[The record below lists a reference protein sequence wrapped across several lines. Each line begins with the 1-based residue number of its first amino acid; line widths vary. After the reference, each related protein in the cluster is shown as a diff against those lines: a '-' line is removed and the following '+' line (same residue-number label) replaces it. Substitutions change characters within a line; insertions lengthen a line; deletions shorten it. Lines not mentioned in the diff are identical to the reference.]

1 MALDPKNKKQIEDI
15 IGVLDDGINSIVSA
29 FSTNVKKAL
38 TDIDDDISK
47 NIAKDLSRGITN
59 EFRSVVRL
67 TDKLADNQFA
77 MERGR
82 LKSKA
87 VEKDIEKIHISKL
100 RTELKFAELQRTLT
114 DDKIKAEKAGDIA
127 TATALEKRLTDAE
140 TDKDNF
146 EAAAEER
153 KKELNEQLS
162 VTKEIE
168 ASTGALG
175 EIFTRLSKNNFF
187 GSLFNAE
194 ESVEAMKA
202 KAAKL
207 KGEGKLGGIG
217 SQFKIGGE
225 GIKTIFKGLGKAL
238 FTLTAISSVFKMIL
252 DFFVRGDRLATSVA
266 KNLGVSKEQ
275 AAALALELR
284 DANIEIG
291 ESNFNLEQ
299 MINAQKT
306 LVETQGVLTASSFGQ
321 AEAMATIT
329 ERLGISGDN
338 AAMLLTYM
346 QANGEQFESVF
357 NSVQSTATAINQVN
371 ENGVNA
377 QMIFKEVAESSA
389 TILANFG
396 FSFQELT
403 KAVSTTRRLGVSLTQ
418 AKNVAEGLL
427 DFEQSIGAEL
437 EAEILLGRQFNFER
451 ARALAATGDIAGAT
465 QEVLKQTQNL
475 NDEQLRS
482 PIIQQAIAK
491 ATGLTTEEFLKAR
504 KIQQMLAND
513 SGELTKLL
521 NDTTD
526 AKKRALIEQGILAG
540 SNIKQ
545 IKESISVQEK
555 FNNAIQNV
563 KDQFQNLATSGGL
576 EKVFQYFTD
585 VAKALGEGKNFFSL
599 FGDSAFDVASD
610 KMKERNQVSTFED
623 HLKAKY
629 AKNTTQ
635 SEAVKSARV
644 NLNDFTIR
652 ANPKDTL
659 VMAGGTKF
667 GDETN
672 KLLKSM
678 LGEMKKSTVLNI
690 DSSNVVQKAIET
702 TYK

>member
-15 IGVLDDGINSIVSA
+15 IEVLDDGINSIVSA

-38 TDIDDDISK
+38 SDIDDDISK
-47 NIAKDLSRGITN
+47 NIAKDLSRSITN

-77 MERGR
+77 MEKGR

-87 VEKDIEKIHISKL
+87 VEKDIEKIQISQL
-100 RTELKFAELQRTLT
+100 RTQLKFAELSRTLT
-114 DDKIKAEKAGDIA
+114 DDKIKAEQAGDIA
-127 TATALEKRLTDAE
+127 TATALEKRLKDAE
-140 TDKDNF
+140 ADKKNF
-146 EAAAEER
+146 DAAAEER
-153 KKELNEQLS
+153 KTQLEEQLGT
-162 VTKEIE
+162 TKEIE

-207 KGEGKLGGIG
+207 KGEGKLGGTGSLLSIG
-217 SQFKIGGE
+217 SS

-238 FTLTAISSVFKMIL
+238 FTFTAISTVFKMIL
-252 DFFVRGDRLATSVA
+252 DFFIRGDKLSTSLA
-266 KNLGVSKEQ
+266 KNLGVSKQQ
-275 AAALALELR
+275 ASALVLELR
-284 DANIEIG
+284 DANIEFG
-291 ESNFNLEQ
+291 EVNFNLEQ
-299 MINAQKT
+299 MIEAQKT
-306 LVETQGVLTASSFGQ
+306 LVETQGVLTASSFDQ
-321 AEAMATIT
+321 AEAMATLT
-329 ERLGISGDN
+329 ERLGISGNN

-346 QANGEQFESVF
+346 QANGEQFEKVF
-357 NSVQSTATAINQVN
+357 NSVQGTATAINQVN
-371 ENGVNA
+371 GNGVNA

-389 TILANFG
+389 DILANFG

-504 KIQQMLAND
+504 AIQKALIND
-513 SGELTKLL
+513 RGELTELL
-521 NDTTD
+521 NKTTD
-526 AKKRALIEQGILAG
+526 AKKRALVEQGILAG
-540 SNIKQ
+540 SNIQQ
-545 IKESISVQEK
+545 IKENISVQEK

-563 KDQFQNLATSGGL
+563 KDQFQSLASSGGL
-576 EKVFQYFTD
+576 EKVVNYFTD
-585 VAKALGEGKNFFSL
+585 VAKALGEGKSFFSF
-599 FGDSAFDVASD
+599 FGESAFDVASN
-610 KMKERNQVSTFED
+610 KMRERNNASSFED
-623 HLKAKY
+623 HLQAKY
-629 AKNTTQ
+629 AKNSIQ
-635 SEAVKSARV
+635 SNATNKTITPD
-644 NLNDFTIR
+644 DFTIR
-652 ANPKDTL
+652 QNPKDTL

-667 GDETN
+667 GEETN

-690 DSSNVVQKAIET
+690 DSNGVLQKAIET